1 MVGGSNPLAPTNKN
15 RELREIRSSFFL
27 SSVQNVSKPREVR
40 QNGKSRQRRHHNRP
54 NPPGPQRLGANAGHS
69 WQGSLSEVVSYT
81 LEMARAQEENGAD
94 TPEAPRQENGR
105 EGRIEIPGE
114 DGEWLRAEAKK
125 TGYSETGILVH
136 ALRRLKEEFEAGRL
150 AWTAPA

>member
-1 MVGGSNPLAPTNKN
+1 MKEAVKSASITVRIPK
-15 RELREIRSSFFL
+15 EIKEWMQTLDARG
-27 SSVQNVSKPREVR
+27 E
-40 QNGKSRQRRHHNRP
+40 
-54 NPPGPQRLGANAGHS
+54 
-69 WQGSLSEVVSYT
+69 GSLSETVCCA
-81 LEMARAQEENGAD
+81 LDMARAREGNDAT